1 MEVSS
6 GALNQALK
14 LGSIFTYI
22 FIIGLLVIL
31 SSGESI
37 SLENYDKSDL
47 IILKLSQIVSS
58 VMIFILPSIAFVYLL
73 TSEKLRYFQLHSIPT
88 LSSIVFSIVLML
100 ASLPLINWM
109 IELNSSMAFP
119 EFLKG
124 VEEWMRSAEANAE
137 VLTEKF
143 LEMDSIPDLIL
154 NLFMIALVAAVSE
167 ELFFRGV
174 VQKALCEA
182 TGNAHLGI
190 WIAAILFSAI
200 HGQFYGFIP
209 RAILGVLFGYLFV
222 WSGSLWLPMICHF
235 INNGAAVIFSYLIG
249 KNLIEF
255 DADNVGTME
264 GEGVLLFTSLMIVS
278 GLVFLIYKKE
288 KVLSRQ

>member
-6 GALNQALK
+6 GALNTALK
-14 LGSIFTYI
+14 LGAIFTYI
-22 FIIGLLVIL
+22 FIIGLLVVL
-31 SSGESI
+31 SAGETI
-37 SLENYDKSDL
+37 SLDGYDKSDL

-58 VMIFILPSIAFVYLL
+58 VLIFIAPAIAFVYLL
-73 TSEKLRYFQLHSIPT
+73 TPEKLRYFQLHSVPK
-88 LSSIVFSIVLML
+88 LSSVVFSVLLML

-109 IELNSSMAFP
+109 IELNSTMAFP
-119 EFLKG
+119 DFLKG

-137 VLTEKF
+137 KLTEIF
-143 LEMDSIPDLIL
+143 LHMDSTMDLLL

-167 ELFFRGV
+167 ELFFRGI
-174 VQKALCEA
+174 VQKAIYEA
-182 TGNAHLGI
+182 SNNAHLSI

-235 INNGAAVIFSYLIG
+235 INNAAAVIFSYLIE
-249 KNLIEF
+249 KDLIDF
-255 DADNVGTME
+255 DADNVGTLE
-264 GEGVLLFTSLMIVS
+264 GETILLLTSLAIVS
-278 GLVFLIYKKE
+278 GLIFLIYRRE
-288 KVLSRQ
+288 KIFIRQ

>member
-6 GALNQALK
+6 GGLNKALK
-14 LGSIFTYI
+14 LGSIFTYL
-22 FIIGLLVIL
+22 FIIGFLVVL
-31 SSGESI
+31 SMGESV
-37 SLENYDKSDL
+37 SLDSYDKNDL
-47 IILKLSQIVSS
+47 LILKLSQIISS
-58 VMIFILPSIAFVYLL
+58 ILIFILPAVAFVFLL
-73 TSEKLRYFQLHSIPT
+73 TTEKWHYFQLHTVPK
-88 LSSIVFSIVLML
+88 LSSIVFSVVIMM

-109 IELNSSMAFP
+109 IEINSSMAFP

-124 VEEWMRSAEANAE
+124 VEQWMRNAEANAE

-143 LEMDSIPDLIL
+143 LEMDSIMDLML

-174 VQKALCEA
+174 VQKALHEA
-182 TGNAHLGI
+182 TNNAHLSI

-209 RAILGVLFGYLFV
+209 RVMLGVLFGYLYV

-235 INNGAAVIFSYLIG
+235 INNGAAVVFSYLIG
-249 KNLIEF
+249 VDLIEF
-255 DADNVGTME
+255 DADNIGTME
-264 GEGVLLFTSLMIVS
+264 GESSLLFASLVIVS
-278 GLVFLIYKKE
+278 GLIFLIYRKE
-288 KVLSRQ
+288 KVIIRQ